1 MPLRVPGRARQPL
14 HRLRRRRRDHAA
26 RLATDARPP
35 LKAALAKVEIRAVGA
50 LVAAAG
56 DAVLGADAVAA
67 VVGLA
72 RVAQRRVRELLF
84 GRRRVEPRQLLDLRG
99 RGRDGGGQMGQMGK
113 CNRWANGT
121 DREEGQRGRGADG
134 ADGAKGQRVRKW
146 RIR

>member
-1 MPLRVPGRARQPL
+1 MPGRACQPL

-35 LKAALAKVEIRAVGA
+35 LKAALAKVKVGAVGA

-84 GRRRVEPRQLLDLRG
+84 GRRRVEPWQLLDLREGGAKEEGKGIWG
-99 RGRDGGGQMGQMGK
+99 RGKRAYRD
-113 CNRWANGT
+113 R
-121 DREEGQRGRGADG
+121 
-134 ADGAKGQRVRKW
+134 
-146 RIR
+146 